1 MTRVTPSMLSAN
13 YLTNMRR
20 NLNNMQKIQSQ
31 LSTGKEISK
40 PSDNPYKVS
49 RTMQL
54 YTEIDANKQFNEN
67 IKDVSNWLD
76 ATDTGLDQINNILA
90 RTREL
95 QVKAGNGT
103 YKQEEH
109 LALQSEI
116 KEKVNQLADVL
127 NSNFDGAYIF
137 GGTKSTSKP
146 VIVDDNGQIQYADKD
161 GNPLFPIKD
170 GVTGHS
176 IDSIIKNEKT
186 GMATVKYTD
195 LNIPQPAPPAP
206 PIPLQQTDIINITPP
221 APPTT
226 EEDMIKD
233 WLTQATVISP
243 VPTIAFSTAT
253 IDKAGD
259 SYAIMQGQINGDL
272 NVEVSQG
279 VFINYNRTAVNVL
292 EYKDSSNNT
301 NSVSELLNNIIY
313 NLNDPQAKD
322 QFGALLYTNPTPDVS
337 KVSGDYLTQM
347 DSAISNL
354 LQRRSEVGAMS
365 NRASSAE
372 ANNDKQNEG
381 MTDILSKTEDIDFT
395 EKMMQY
401 SMLQTVYT
409 ASLQV
414 SAKVLPMTILNY
426 L

>member
-13 YLTNMRR
+13 YLTNMRK
-20 NLNNMQKIQSQ
+20 NLSNMQKIQSQ

-54 YTEIDANKQFNEN
+54 YTEIDANNQFNEN

-146 VIVDDNGQIQYADKD
+146 VVVDDNGQIQYADKVGD
-161 GNPLFPIKD
+161 PLFPIKD
-170 GVTGHS
+170 AVTGNS
-176 IDSIIKNEKT
+176 IESIIKNEKT
-186 GMATVKYTD
+186 GIATVKYTD
-195 LNIPQPAPPAP
+195 VSILPPATPEKTAFINVTSPAPPALP
-206 PIPLQQTDIINITPP
+206 V
-221 APPTT
+221 T
-226 EEDMIKD
+226 EEQMLKNGLNAIVPA
-233 WLTQATVISP
+233 L
-243 VPTIAFSTAT
+243 VPTIFSSSTT
-253 IDKAGD
+253 INQACD
-259 SYAIMQGQINGDL
+259 SYKTIQGQINGDL

-301 NSVSELLNNIIY
+301 NGVSELLKNIIY

-401 SMLQTVYT
+401 STLQTVYT

>member
-13 YLTNMRR
+13 YLTNMRK
-20 NLNNMQKIQSQ
+20 NLSNMQKIQSQ

-146 VIVDDNGQIQYADKD
+146 VVVDDNGQIQYADKNGD
-161 GNPLFPIKD
+161 PLFPIKD
-170 GVTGHS
+170 SVTGNS
-176 IDSIIKNEKT
+176 IKSIIKNEKT
-186 GMATVKYTD
+186 GIATVKYTD
-195 LNIPQPAPPAP
+195 VSILPPATP
-206 PIPLQQTDIINITPP
+206 EKTAFINVTPP
-221 APPTT
+221 APPALPIT
-226 EEDMIKD
+226 EEQMLKNGLNAIMPA
-233 WLTQATVISP
+233 L
-243 VPTIAFSTAT
+243 VPTIFSSSTT
-253 IDKAGD
+253 INQACD
-259 SYAIMQGQINGDL
+259 SYKLIQGQINGDL

-337 KVSGDYLTQM
+337 KVSGEYLTQM